1 MIRRWF
7 SLLASRLIDHE
18 FLQGLR
24 EQENIAREKERMIR
38 TETALGALACP
49 WTRTSDDLSRALDYL
64 VGDDDDE

>member
-7 SLLASRLIDHE
+7 TALASKLVDHE

-24 EQENIAREKERMIR
+24 EQEDIAREQERHIR
-38 TETALGALACP
+38 MGTAMGAMACP

-64 VGDDDDE
+64 VRDNDDE